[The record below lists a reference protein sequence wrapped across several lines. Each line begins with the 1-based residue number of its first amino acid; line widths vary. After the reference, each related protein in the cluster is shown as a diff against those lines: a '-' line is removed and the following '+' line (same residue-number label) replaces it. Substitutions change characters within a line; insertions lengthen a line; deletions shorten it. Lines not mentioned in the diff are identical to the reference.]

1 MTINCVIIDD
11 EFPARSLL
19 KGYISKIP
27 NIELTGS
34 FKSPLEAVPLLQS
47 GQIDLV
53 FLDIQMPEMSG
64 MEFLKAFQ
72 LRHTLVVITSAYSQY
87 ALEGYQLDVIDYLLK
102 PFDFERFV
110 QTIQK
115 AGDRLHKEVANG
127 KEKSSVSAE
136 QSFLV
141 IKANH
146 KTYRVRLEDILF
158 IESLREYVVFHCVN
172 QKLVSLHSLKNLA
185 DNLPS
190 HRFLR
195 VHKSF
200 IVNRDQVK
208 ALYGN
213 QLQFHITEKVVPIG
227 QSYREEVK
235 KRLFGI

>member
-1 MTINCVIIDD
+1 M
-11 EFPARSLL
+11 
-19 KGYISKIP
+19 
-27 NIELTGS
+27 
-34 FKSPLEAVPLLQS
+34 
-47 GQIDLV
+47 
-53 FLDIQMPEMSG
+53 
-64 MEFLKAFQ
+64 
-72 LRHTLVVITSAYSQY
+72 VVITSAYSQY

-115 AGDRLHKEVANG
+115 AGNRLFKEAVTG
-127 KEKSSVSAE
+127 KSKFPDSSH

-141 IKANH
+141 IKADH

-158 IESLREYVVFHCVN
+158 IESLREYVAFHCVN
-172 QKLVSLHSLKNLA
+172 QKLVSLDSLKNLTE
-185 DNLPS
+185 NLPS
-190 HRFLR
+190 DRFMR

-213 QLQFHITEKVVPIG
+213 QLQLHISEKVVPIG

-235 KRLFGI
+235 KRLFGL